1 MKFAIPLRAAAVSP
15 VVAVTLAFGALLAL
29 TPLALAD
36 DLADAQATAEAFFRL
51 TDKEDADAACR
62 GMSEQH
68 KRTISRAECLN
79 GARQWFDSKGGR
91 ASSREVVNQ
100 KVMSAEEARRAYPN
114 YTGQGKMYWFRYR
127 AKYPKG
133 TFFEDICVVKD
144 SDDVLRVA
152 AHMPQPAE

>member
-1 MKFAIPLRAAAVSP
+1 MKFAIQMRCQKARSVSAVM
-15 VVAVTLAFGALLAL
+15 LALGSLLAL
-29 TPLALAD
+29 APLGLAND
-36 DLADAQATAEAFFRL
+36 QADAQATADAFFRL
-51 TDKEDADAACR
+51 TDKEDADTACR

-68 KRTISRAECLN
+68 KRAISRAECLT
-79 GARQWFDSKGGR
+79 GAQRWFDAKGGR

-100 KVMSAEEARRAYPN
+100 RVMSAEEGRRAYPS
-114 YTGQGKMYWFRYR
+114 YAGQGNIYWFRYR

-152 AHMPQPAE
+152 AHMPQPAD